1 MAVSKS
7 KLTPFLIVVVG
18 FLTVCPVVMLVL
30 GSFSEGL
37 GAFGRFTL
45 QKYIQSYGDPEL
57 IGILVNTVVFTVGS
71 GVVATFLALFL
82 AYLNTRTNIPFKFL
96 FRIISI
102 IPMMIPHI
110 LFSVSWVLLLNP
122 SNGLINLV
130 LKELL
135 HMDGSLFNIY
145 TLPGMILVEGLLDLP
160 IAYLILAPALAAFDI
175 SLEESSKVC
184 GASNLKTL
192 FRVTLP
198 VLRPAI
204 LASFILVIVR
214 SLASFAVPSVIGM
227 PGRIYVLATHI
238 YRIIATGFA
247 ADYGMAAAI
256 GMSAMATSI
265 ALIYIYR
272 HLTSESEKY
281 VTISSR
287 GYRPTLIDLKGAKTP
302 LFVVVGIISFVLIL
316 LPVIVLFYTSLVP
329 YSMVPSAKA
338 FSLMSWKNWL
348 AVIHDPIS
356 LLSVKNS
363 VFLGIVGA
371 TLGIVLSI
379 FVSYVIVKVRS
390 TSSGILESLS
400 FLSFSF
406 PGIVVGIG
414 FMWFFVQTPLYATIW
429 SLLIGYI
436 ATYLPYG
443 IRPLTSAFV
452 QIHSHLEESSK
463 VCGAGTLY
471 TLRRVV
477 IPLLIPGIVSG
488 WILMATM
495 FVRELTL
502 SVVLSRPGTEVL
514 AVQIFR
520 FAEDGL
526 WGKLSALGIMMI
538 FISTGLSLIG
548 ARMTRVQTEGGD
560 HDDFYF
566 NRGLVIKAASLIG
579 NPGQAD
585 PGADRGGLACAGN

>member
-1 MAVSKS
+1 MSNKRSA
-7 KLTPFLIVVVG
+7 LTPSLIVIVG
-18 FLTVCPVVMLVL
+18 FLTVCPVVMLVF

-37 GAFGRFTL
+37 GAFGNFTL
-45 QKYIQSYGDPEL
+45 EKYIQSYTDPEL
-57 IGILVNTVVFTVGS
+57 ADIIVNTVIFTIGS
-71 GVVATFLALFL
+71 AIVATILALFL

-122 SNGLINLV
+122 SNGLINLFFRQV
-130 LKELL
+130 FNL
-135 HMDGSLFNIY
+135 DSAVFNIY
-145 TLPGMILVEGLLDLP
+145 SLPGMILVEGLLDLP
-160 IAYLILAPALAAFDI
+160 IAYLILAPALASFDVT
-175 SLEESSKVC
+175 LEESSKVC
-184 GASNLKTL
+184 GANNLRTL
-192 FRVTLP
+192 VKVTLP

-247 ADYGMAAAI
+247 ADYGMAAAV
-256 GMSAMATSI
+256 GMSALATSI
-265 ALIYIYR
+265 ALIYVYR
-272 HLTSESEKY
+272 HLTSESEKF

-287 GYRPTLIDLKGAKTP
+287 GYRPTLIDLKGAKYP
-302 LFVVVGIISFVLIL
+302 LFSIVGVLSFVLIL
-316 LPVIVLFYTSLVP
+316 LPVLVLFYTSLVP

-338 FSLMSWKNWL
+338 FSLMSWKHWL
-348 AVIHDPIS
+348 EVLRDPIS
-356 LLSVKNS
+356 LLSIKNS
-363 VFLGIVGA
+363 VFLGVVGA
-371 TLGIVLSI
+371 TLGIILSI
-379 FVSYVIVKVRS
+379 FVSYVIVKVR
-390 TSSGILESLS
+390 TTASGVLESLS

-406 PGIVVGIG
+406 PGIVVGVG

-452 QIHSHLEESSK
+452 QIHDHLEESSK
-463 VCGAGTLY
+463 VCGGSTFY

-495 FVRELTL
+495 YVRELTL

-526 WGKLSALGIMMI
+526 WGRLSALGILMI
-538 FISTGLSLIG
+538 FISTALVVIVTLIG
-548 ARMTRVQTEGGD
+548 AKMTKVQTEG
-560 HDDFYF
+560 
-566 NRGLVIKAASLIG
+566 
-579 NPGQAD
+579 
-585 PGADRGGLACAGN
+585 